1 MLLLYHIGEKMV
13 IGMGKVSVEDVKPPA
28 AVKGTKSALA
38 KPAPNAAG
46 AAKTRGGA
54 STQATT
60 TPHEQSRALCYNHE
74 LNHLAVGHNDGT
86 ISIRQVD
93 GIDEACA
100 DTEPVE
106 LDNVI
111 QVIKGGNTAPKEWI
125 ETMKYSPDMTRL
137 AVGSHD
143 NFIYLYNC
151 DESQYQCFGKLRGH
165 SSYITALDWDLD
177 GGMIRSTCGAY
188 ELLFFNVNA
197 PANKG
202 FI

>member
-1 MLLLYHIGEKMV
+1 MFITSGDDGMLLLYHIGEKMV

-111 QVIKGGNTAPKEWI
+111 QVIKE
-125 ETMKYSPDMTRL
+125 TRL
-137 AVGSHD
+137 QRSG
-143 NFIYLYNC
+143 
-151 DESQYQCFGKLRGH
+151 LR
-165 SSYITALDWDLD
+165 
-177 GGMIRSTCGAY
+177 R
-188 ELLFFNVNA
+188 
-197 PANKG
+197 
-202 FI
+202 